1 MDKNSSNNNPK
12 EIFGCGLLMGM
23 ADAVPG
29 VSGGT
34 IALILGIYDRL
45 LNYLSICVSF
55 VRKGFPNDKS
65 DKFLESIYFLLPLG
79 LGMLVSYYV
88 ITKLLVGSDSSP
100 GLLMDKS
107 TAPYIFSFFFGL
119 VLMSIKEPW
128 SFVNNPEFKNYFIA
142 LVGAVIVFFYTRFPI
157 DDTSSTLLVLSGI
170 LALTAMLLPGISGAL
185 VLLTLG
191 LYEEI
196 VGYVHNVE
204 IIPLS
209 YFFLGG
215 IISLFTFVP
224 FMSNMLNNHRELTM
238 SLLTGLMV
246 GSLITLWP
254 WKEEY
259 GTGSLPENL
268 PFDQISEEFNFISL
282 VITFFFF
289 TFGALSSYGIK
300 YIEKKLAN

>member
-55 VRKGFPNDKS
+55 VRKGFPTDKS

-107 TAPYIFSFFFGL
+107 TAPYIFSFFL
-119 VLMSIKEPW
+119 V
-128 SFVNNPEFKNYFIA
+128 
-142 LVGAVIVFFYTRFPI
+142 
-157 DDTSSTLLVLSGI
+157 
-170 LALTAMLLPGISGAL
+170 
-185 VLLTLG
+185 
-191 LYEEI
+191 
-196 VGYVHNVE
+196 
-204 IIPLS
+204 
-209 YFFLGG
+209 
-215 IISLFTFVP
+215 
-224 FMSNMLNNHRELTM
+224 
-238 SLLTGLMV
+238 
-246 GSLITLWP
+246 
-254 WKEEY
+254 
-259 GTGSLPENL
+259 
-268 PFDQISEEFNFISL
+268 
-282 VITFFFF
+282 
-289 TFGALSSYGIK
+289 
-300 YIEKKLAN
+300 